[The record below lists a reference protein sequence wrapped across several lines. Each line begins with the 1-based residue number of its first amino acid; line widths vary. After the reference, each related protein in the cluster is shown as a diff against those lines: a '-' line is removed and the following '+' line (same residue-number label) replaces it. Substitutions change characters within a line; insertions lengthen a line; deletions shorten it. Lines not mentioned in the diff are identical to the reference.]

1 MCGSGCRNIASFYIL
16 PYRDNF
22 IDAVLS
28 FTNPSLRV
36 CTMRGFAYVIAVMAA
51 LGIMI
56 GIVSY
61 PNQNEPVNLGP
72 PTTPSPAV
80 LMTESGTLTI
90 AVPTMHCEVACF
102 PRVKTTL
109 EDAVGVQSVE
119 LAGQQK
125 EGLIDN
131 RQVIVHYDTGF
142 NLNAA
147 LTSLAEEGFTK
158 STVVD

>member
-1 MCGSGCRNIASFYIL
+1 
-16 PYRDNF
+16 
-22 IDAVLS
+22 
-28 FTNPSLRV
+28 
-36 CTMRGFAYVIAVMAA
+36 MRGFAYVIAVMAA
-51 LGIMI
+51 VGIMI

-61 PNQNEPVNLGP
+61 PNQSEPAISGP
-72 PTTPSPAV
+72 SPTVRPAV
-80 LMTESGTLTI
+80 LMSESGTLTI

-109 EDAVGVQSVE
+109 EDADGVQSVE
-119 LAGQQK
+119 LAAQQK

-147 LTSLAEEGFTK
+147 LSSLVEEGFTK
-158 STVVD
+158 STVIE